1 MAVRERS
8 QRKEKSLYFCTFNRR
23 FFVFVF
29 AFGFFVCLVG
39 LLSVVI
45 VLHFEHLYFAPGPTN
60 YVGGFASRE
69 C

>member
-29 AFGFFVCLVG
+29 GFFVWLVG
-39 LLSVVI
+39 LLSVVV
-45 VLHFEHLYFAPGPTN
+45 VLYFEHLYFAPGPTN